1 VIRCRS
7 CGHDNADAVR
17 FCERCGTPLPDAG
30 EARER
35 KLVTVLFCDLVD
47 FTARFDRADPEDVKA
62 ALSPYHALVRREIER
77 FGGTVEKFIGD
88 AVVGVYGAPVA
99 HEDDARRALWSA
111 LRIPPAIEDLN
122 ESEPD
127 IELAVRIGID
137 TGQAVVSLEPVA
149 GQGIVTGDVANTAS
163 RIQAIAPVGG
173 VIVGEATHRLTED
186 VFEFERMEPVRV
198 KGKSRPLHLWRA
210 RGARSRFG
218 MEPERPAATP
228 FIGREDELEV
238 LKRTFARTAST
249 PSVQL
254 VTLVGEP
261 GVGKT
266 RLVREFFSYI
276 DDLTELVVWRQGRCL
291 PYGEGVTFWALGEIV
306 KAQAGILE
314 SDGPAEA
321 SAHLSSA
328 VAALTPDEAEREW
341 LIGRLAPL
349 VGLPGHEGTVDRSES
364 FSAWRRF
371 LESMASSL
379 PLVVV
384 VEDLHWADPALLEF
398 IEHVTDWSTEV
409 PMLVLCT
416 TRPELYERHPNWGGG
431 KRNFTAIS
439 LPPLPG
445 GQASS
450 LVTALVSRAS
460 LPASD
465 AAIVLERAGGN
476 PLFAEELVRM
486 RRDLAEADASAPP
499 SDARGDEAFPETLQA
514 IIAGRLDTL
523 PPSLKAL
530 LQDASVVGR
539 VFWSG
544 AVAAIGGLDQS
555 DAEDRLHELAMRELV
570 RPARVSSV
578 RDELEFSF
586 WHVLIRDVAYNEIPR
601 AGRAEKH
608 LATAAW
614 LEELGGER
622 VADHAEQ
629 LAHHYHRGLSFARA
643 AGMRSELAA
652 VEEKTRTYLEMAG
665 DRAMPLE
672 VTRAEEFFRQAID
685 LTAPGTPERA
695 RLLARAAETAASDGR
710 FEEANRDYDDAI
722 GEFRTLGNRVGEGDA
737 MVRLANLLWWR
748 GETERG
754 RMLMQKALELLQA
767 EPPGPELARCFAE
780 IATDRMTAGRL
791 DEVKEWTDRALA
803 LAERLG
809 DRALEPRPL
818 SFRGMAR
825 CYLGDFDGIADVRA
839 ALDVSLEEG
848 LSRDSARAH
857 AMLTELLWASEGT
870 AAALETSRAGAAL
883 ADHRGITDMTASC
896 RCSGVGPLFELG
908 RWDEMLSLADE
919 VVEWSLGRGL
929 GYIAVM
935 AEPWTAQV
943 FAMRGDV
950 ERAASLAAGFLP
962 AAREIGEAQVFV
974 PALVSAALTLVARGD
989 ADAAASLVEELEES
1003 ASEVEWYRAHHLT
1016 DLVRVC
1022 LAAGRGGLASSL
1034 VNGTAET
1041 AARRRLSVRT
1051 SRALLAEADGSF
1063 AEAAATFEDAAA
1075 GWEAYGNVVEQGLAL
1090 LGAGRCLQPSDAS
1103 RAGSLLTRA
1112 RAVFEGLGA
1121 EGLVEE
1127 TSVESTL
1134 PT

>member
-1 VIRCRS
+1 M
-7 CGHDNADAVR
+7 
-17 FCERCGTPLPDAG
+17 
-30 EARER
+30 
-35 KLVTVLFCDLVD
+35 LFCDLVD

-137 TGQAVVSLEPVA
+137 TGQAVVSLDPEP

-163 RIQAIAPVGG
+163 RIQAVAPVGG
-173 VIVGEATHRLTED
+173 VVVGEATHRLTED
-186 VFEFERMEPVRV
+186 VFEFERLEPVRV

-218 MEPERPAATP
+218 TEPERPAATP

-238 LKRTFARTAST
+238 LKRTFARAAGA

-266 RLVREFFSYI
+266 RLVRQFFSYI
-276 DDLTELVVWRQGRCL
+276 DDLSELVVWRQGRCL

-314 SDGPAEA
+314 SDGPAAA
-321 SAHLSSA
+321 SERLST
-328 VAALTPDEAEREW
+328 ALASLTLEEAEREW

-371 LESMASSL
+371 LETMASTL

-384 VEDLHWADPALLEF
+384 IEDLHWADPALLEF
-398 IEHVTDWSTEV
+398 VEHVTDWSTDV

-416 TRPELYERHPNWGGG
+416 TRPELYERHPAWGGG

-439 LPPLPG
+439 LPPLSG
-445 GQASS
+445 EQASS
-450 LVTALVSRAS
+450 LVTALVSRAA
-460 LPASD
+460 LPAD
-465 AAIVLERAGGN
+465 EAATVLERAGGN

-486 RRDLAEADASAPP
+486 RRDVAEADPP
-499 SDARGDEAFPETLQA
+499 VTASDARGDEAFPETLQA

-523 PPSLKAL
+523 PPPLKTL

-544 AVAAIGGLDQS
+544 AVAAIGGLDPS

-578 RDELEFSF
+578 RDEMEYSF
-586 WHVLIRDVAYNEIPR
+586 WHVLIRDVAYSEIPR

-614 LEELGGER
+614 LEGLGGER

-643 AGMRSELAA
+643 AGMRSSIPA

-672 VTRAEEFFRQAID
+672 VTRAEGFFRQALD
-685 LTAPGTPERA
+685 LAPPGTPERA
-695 RLLARAAETAASDGR
+695 RLLSRTAETAATGGR
-710 FEEANRDYDDAI
+710 FEDANRDYDDAI
-722 GEFRTLGNRVGEGDA
+722 AEFRLQRNPVGEGDA
-737 MVRLANLLWWR
+737 MVRLANLLWQR
-748 GETERG
+748 GETDRG
-754 RMLMQKALELLQA
+754 RMLLEKALELLQA
-767 EPPGPELARCFAE
+767 EPPGPELAHCFAE

-791 DEVKEWTDRALA
+791 DEVREWTDRALS

-809 DRALEPRPL
+809 DRGLEPRPL

-825 CYLGDFDGIADVRA
+825 CYLGDFQGIDDVRA
-839 ALDVSLEEG
+839 ALDVSLEFG

-857 AMLTELLWASEGT
+857 AMLTELQWASEGT
-870 AAALETSRAGAAL
+870 QAALETSRAGAAL
-883 ADHRGITDMTASC
+883 AEHRGITDMAVWC
-896 RCSGVGPLFELG
+896 RCSGLGPLYELG
-908 RWDEMLSLADE
+908 RWDEVLSLSGELA
-919 VVEWSLGRGL
+919 EWALGRGL
-929 GYIAVM
+929 GYVAIM

-943 FAMRGDV
+943 LALRGDV

-989 ADAAASLVEELEES
+989 AEAAAALVEELEES

-1022 LAAGRGGLASSL
+1022 LAAGRLELASSL

-1041 AARRRLSVRT
+1041 AVRRRLAVQT
-1051 SRALLAEADGSF
+1051 SRALLAEADG
-1063 AEAAATFEDAAA
+1063 APLDAAA
-1075 GWEAYGNVVEQGLAL
+1075 MFSDAADGWEVYGNVVERGLAL
-1090 LGAGRCLQPSDAS
+1090 LGAGRCRQPSDAG
-1103 RAGSLLTRA
+1103 RAGPFLGRA
-1112 RAVFEGLGA
+1112 REVFAALGA
-1121 EGLVEE
+1121 SGLVEE
-1127 TSVESTL
+1127 AEVRSVL
-1134 PT
+1134 PG